1 MRDLRFYAS
10 LLLRRLHWLI
20 LLTLIGTMAGL
31 VVARLITPIYEANAL
46 LVVEGERIPDQ
57 LASSTVQT
65 DTNAKLQVIRKRVL
79 ARDNLLDMAR
89 RMDLYPGLL
98 TASGARDVDAVFSA
112 LSNDL
117 SIEITKDAGS
127 GGDRKNATFMT
138 VSYIAGSP
146 TRAAQVANEL
156 VTRILKEDA
165 DIRTKAAR
173 DTLDFFS
180 REVDRLN
187 AELAKSSAA
196 ILQFKQENSAALP
209 ERLPVLRD
217 QFAALQLSAPQLADQ
232 IKEIEDQKDRLI
244 RRREVS
250 GKEVDLDAIYPPA
263 QRDLARLEA
272 QRDALRQ
279 VLPSDDPRI
288 AALGAQIVE
297 LGAGASVPLAK
308 PASAFEER
316 LRALENDLFAARAR
330 QEAAEVQMAQLQTE
344 IAKVPANAAAL
355 EALQRDHENLL
366 DQYGRATKSRAV
378 AETGDTI
385 ESLAKGEKLT
395 VIDQAVAPNEPVKP
409 NRKTITIAGFG
420 AGFVLGLLLIVG
432 RELLNPG
439 IRRPED
445 LQRQL
450 GITAFATLPY
460 IATPADL
467 ALRRRQFMI
476 SSGMVLGA
484 LIVVLVLFG
493 LLYMPL
499 DRIF

>member
-1 MRDLRFYAS
+1 MRDLRFYAM

-31 VVARLITPIYEANAL
+31 VVARLITPIYQANAL

-79 ARDNLLDMAR
+79 ARENLLDMAR
-89 RMDLYPGLL
+89 RMDLFPALR
-98 TASGARDVDAVFSA
+98 TASGARDVDAVFEA
-112 LSNDL
+112 LTGSI
-117 SIEITKDAGS
+117 SIEISKQAKSKTAPQE
-127 GGDRKNATFMT
+127 ATFMT

-187 AELAKSSAA
+187 SELAKSSAS
-196 ILQFKQENSAALP
+196 ILQFKQENSTALP
-209 ERLPVLRD
+209 ERLPLLRD
-217 QFAALQLSAPQLADQ
+217 QLAALQLSTPQLADQ
-232 IKEIEDQKDRLI
+232 IREVEDQKDRLV

-250 GKEVDLDAIYPPA
+250 GETVDLDAIYPPA

-279 VLPSDDPRI
+279 VLPPDDPRI
-288 AALGAQIVE
+288 AALGAQIME
-297 LGAGASVPLAK
+297 QDAGATAPLAK

-316 LRALENDLFAARAR
+316 LRALENDLFTARAR
-330 QEAAEVQMAQLQTE
+330 QEAAEVQMEQLQAD

-355 EALQRDHENLL
+355 EALQRDYANLL
-366 DQYGRATKSRAV
+366 DQYDRATRARAV

-409 NRKTITIAGFG
+409 NRKTIAVAGFG
-420 AGFVLGLLLIVG
+420 AGFVLGLLVIIG

-450 GITAFATLPY
+450 GISAFATLPY

-467 ALRRRQFMI
+467 ARRRRQFVI
-476 SSGMVLGA
+476 SSVMVLGA
-484 LIVVLVLFG
+484 LIAVLALVG